1 MARNMHL
8 GVLIGLTRDGAER
21 SVSSG
26 RVRVN
31 RRGETS
37 ITYRLTQEDEKRV
50 RASLAAMARVHF
62 AAGAQAVETVHA
74 HPLTIR
80 SARDADALASGAVSP
95 NLLTLFSAHV
105 NGTCRMGTD
114 IVTSG
119 ATPDGERHG
128 TRGLYITDGS
138 LLPTALG
145 VNPQETIMALSMVL
159 TERMAER
166 HRGAQQ

>member
-1 MARNMHL
+1 MARNLNL

-37 ITYRLTQEDEKRV
+37 ITYRLTAEDEKRV
-50 RASLAAMARVHF
+50 RASLAALARVHF
-62 AAGAQAVETVHA
+62 AAGAQAVETMHA

-80 SARDADALASGAVSP
+80 SAREADALASGAITP
-95 NLLTLFSAHV
+95 NRLTLFSAHV

-114 IVTSG
+114 IGTSG

-166 HRGAQQ
+166 HRGVQQ